1 MSLHEVNQ
9 ALMYSVHIS
18 MAFTD
23 LNYEIHIHKL
33 LSLFEI
39 ILIKSQNTIM
49 PDNNLLF
56 ITLIYQP

>member
-9 ALMYSVHIS
+9 ALTYSVHIYI
-18 MAFTD
+18 AFTY
-23 LNYEIHIHKL
+23 LNYEIHIDKL
-33 LSLFEI
+33 LSLFKI